1 MLLRNTMWQRGC
13 ERSQRFFRELSKN
26 VTFIRTICHRKTLF
40 LDPPKYLRK
49 WDMDGHG
56 LKNQVLVPM
65 DPGGTKGSTPGRWD
79 LPKPREKFPGP
90 GSSTK
95 EVTPQLQD
103 TRACL
108 NAPTRDTCRR
118 PPLTCRSSA
127 LSQFPW
133 KKAGQPFNPPSL
145 GLYLGR
151 PPPKKRL
158 FLASTTNRL
167 QPARSA
173 SDPGHEGTTQALDV
187 SVDPAGGLPSKKVTI
202 GRV

>member
-151 PPPKKRL
+151 PPPKRDFSWLRL
-158 FLASTTNRL
+158 RIVFSQQGQLV
-167 QPARSA
+167 
-173 SDPGHEGTTQALDV
+173 TQAMKALHKLWMSQLTLQV
-187 SVDPAGGLPSKKVTI
+187 GCHL
-202 GRV
+202 RR